1 MSQITAETTG
11 SIDSI
16 AGFKINGN
24 TKQPIADNAYYFVD
38 YSKLSSVNDLMLV
51 LGAIGFN
58 FHTSHPHF
66 ESVKRFLDLENPVVP
81 KQQESK

>member
-1 MSQITAETTG
+1 MSQITTETTG

-24 TKQPIADNAYYFVD
+24 SQTPIADNAYYFVD
-38 YSKLSSVNDLMLV
+38 YAKLESVNDLMLV

-66 ESVKRFLDLENPVVP
+66 ESVKRFLDLTNPIVP